1 MRLPEV
7 MLAAPAEDLPPE
19 GSYAFEAK
27 WDGFRCLI
35 ARTEDGSVLMRS
47 RKGTDLMAGFPE
59 IAASARQDLPRSVV
73 LDGELVIWHQDRLA
87 FERLLRRL
95 NRRPAAVAAQAQA
108 TPAQFVAFDLLT
120 LDGTDL
126 RPLPYRQRRT
136 RLEAFFT
143 EHQIGPVWTLCPMT
157 LQRSQALDWMRE
169 WAPAGIEG
177 IVAKRLDGPYKS
189 RARTWIKVRVR
200 HTTEAVVGAV
210 TGTRTRP
217 GILLLGRY
225 DAQVGR
231 LRFTGR
237 TTVLGEDAARQVGGL
252 LAPAQAGH
260 PWTGWTFCAGWGST
274 DILDVTLVSPQLV
287 VEVSADIA
295 RDTADRWRHPVRLV
309 RARPDLTVTD
319 VPLLTATG
327 DA

>member
-47 RKGTDLMAGFPE
+47 RKGTDLTTGFPE
-59 IAASARQDLPRSVV
+59 ITSAARRDLPPAV
-73 LDGELVIWHQDRLA
+73 LVDGELVIWHQDRLA

-95 NRRPAAVAAQAQA
+95 NRRPAAVAAQVRA
-108 TPAQFVAFDLLT
+108 TPAQFVAFDPLT

-126 RPLPYRQRRT
+126 RPLPYRQRRA
-136 RLEAFFT
+136 RLQAFFT
-143 EHQIGPVWTLCPMT
+143 EHRLGPVWTLCPMT
-157 LQRSQALDWMRE
+157 LQRSQALDWMRQ

-189 RARTWIKVRVR
+189 RARTWVKVRVR

-210 TGTRTRP
+210 TGARTRP

-225 DAQVGR
+225 DSQRGR
-231 LRFTGR
+231 LRFLGR
-237 TTVLGEDAARQVGGL
+237 TTPLGEDAARQVGDL
-252 LAPAQAGH
+252 LPPAQAGH
-260 PWTGWTFCAGWGST
+260 PWTGWTFSAGWGST
-274 DILDVTLVSPQLV
+274 DLLEVTLVSPLLV

-295 RDTADRWRHPVRLV
+295 RDTADRWRHPVRLARI
-309 RARPDLTVTD
+309 RADLSVAD
-319 VPLLTATG
+319 VPLFVE
-327 DA
+327 